1 MIEFDL
7 PSLGADM
14 DEGTL
19 LEWKIHPGDNVHRG
33 QVIAVVDTA
42 KAAVEVECWHEGT
55 VFELLIGVGT
65 TVPVGTPIATLLEP
79 GETLPSVRPTQTPE
93 PVEMLVTELIEGAM
107 APASRPRV
115 SPAGRKRAAELSINV
130 DELKGSGP
138 QGVVTLE
145 DVEEAGRQAAPS
157 DRNRAMRHAIAVAMS
172 RSKREI
178 PHYYLFETIPLGNA
192 MAWLQ
197 AHNAQS
203 KPQQRVLPSALLLK
217 AVAVALRELPQ
228 LSGFWQNNAFQPAT
242 GIHLGVAITLRQGG
256 LVAPA
261 LHDVADKPLTQVMS
275 ELASLV
281 ERARNGSLRSSEL
294 SDASVTVTQLGDQGV
309 DSVLGVIYPPQV
321 ALIGFGRICE
331 RPWVRDGQLCV
342 MPTVVA
348 SLAADHRAS
357 DGHYGARFLGEVR
370 RVLQTPE
377 NL

>member
-79 GETLPSVRPTQTPE
+79 GETLPSVRPIPTPA
-93 PVEMLVTELIEGAM
+93 PVETLVTELMEGAM

-115 SPAGRKRAAELSINV
+115 SPAARKRAAELSINV

-197 AHNAQS
+197 AYNAQS

-281 ERARNGSLRSSEL
+281 ERARNGFLRSSEL

-331 RPWVRDGQLCV
+331 RPWVRDGQLCA

>member
-42 KAAVEVECWHEGT
+42 KAAVEVECWHDGT

-65 TVPVGTPIATLLEP
+65 KVPVGTPIATLLEP
-79 GETLPSVRPTQTPE
+79 GETLPSVRPTPTPA

-115 SPAGRKRAAELSINV
+115 SPAARKRAAELSINV

>member
-197 AHNAQS
+197 AYNAQS

-217 AVAVALRELPQ
+217 AVAVALRELP
-228 LSGFWQNNAFQPAT
+228 
-242 GIHLGVAITLRQGG
+242 
-256 LVAPA
+256 
-261 LHDVADKPLTQVMS
+261 
-275 ELASLV
+275 
-281 ERARNGSLRSSEL
+281 
-294 SDASVTVTQLGDQGV
+294 
-309 DSVLGVIYPPQV
+309 
-321 ALIGFGRICE
+321 
-331 RPWVRDGQLCV
+331 
-342 MPTVVA
+342 
-348 SLAADHRAS
+348 
-357 DGHYGARFLGEVR
+357 
-370 RVLQTPE
+370 
-377 NL
+377 